1 MVFCPEC
8 NRPVDLRDPKLGLL
22 VTCQSCETELEVINL
37 VPLALDWVYHG
48 AEDWETDDIEDYDL
62 DDDDYEDFVAE
73 DFAEEI

>member
-8 NRPVDLRDPKLGLL
+8 NRPVDLQDPKLGLL

-37 VPLALDWVYHG
+37 DPLALDWVYHG
-48 AEDWETDDIEDYDL
+48 AENWETDDNDDYDL
-62 DDDDYEDFVAE
+62 DDDYEDFMTE